1 MSRLAPTAPLT
12 QGMRRL
18 LLVAAV
24 LVFLAGLQ
32 LFGFP
37 LRTADWFAW
46 TIDAPMTAVF
56 LGAAYWSSAVL
67 EVAGAGSQTWDRARL
82 AVWTVLVFTTLTL
95 VVTLVH
101 LDKFHL
107 SAENPGSARGV
118 TFGWLAV
125 YAVVPVAMVAL
136 IWWQSRLPASAA
148 GRGERQR
155 PPTPLRVLLGV
166 LAVVLLGLGVA
177 LLLVPVDA
185 AQLWP
190 WTLTELTGRA
200 VGAWLVGLGWA
211 AAHALVIDHM
221 PSIRPLAHTGAA
233 FVILQTVALIRHGD
247 ALTWSSPTAVGYVVM
262 LAVIGVV
269 SGWILASRPSSQ
281 QSAAPTRR
289 SVGEV
294 RGGGAAGSG
303 GPR

>member
-1 MSRLAPTAPLT
+1 MTRPALTRPTLTRPSLSAAGESAARNLRLAQATTRNAEAVEAM
-12 QGMRRL
+12 GM
-18 LLVAAV
+18 
-24 LVFLAGLQ
+24 
-32 LFGFP
+32 
-37 LRTADWFAW
+37 
-46 TIDAPMTAVF
+46 
-56 LGAAYWSSAVL
+56 
-67 EVAGAGSQTWDRARL
+67 
-82 AVWTVLVFTTLTL
+82 
-95 VVTLVH
+95 
-101 LDKFHL
+101 
-107 SAENPGSARGV
+107 ARGV
-118 TFGWLAV
+118 VGRWLKDNDGTLRMQERAADRGGV
-125 YAVVPVAMVAL
+125 ILAFTKFWRLTLQML
-136 IWWQSRLPASAA
+136 IM
-148 GRGERQR
+148 
-155 PPTPLRVLLGV
+155 
-166 LAVVLLGLGVA
+166 
-177 LLLVPVDA
+177 
-185 AQLWP
+185 
-190 WTLTELTGRA
+190 A

-221 PSIRPLAHTGAA
+221 LSIRPLGHTGAA